1 MQKDALLHEFRVIG
15 IRTVFLNIAVYL
27 ISGLVQGFTLS
38 FAVGLL
44 LGTALLFVYL
54 LLLSRSVARSVE
66 QPGGRPQVQMVSGY
80 LLRLVL
86 IGAVF
91 LRLVL
96 IGEVFL
102 LAMQVSWINAFAAM
116 IPLVYPRLIYV
127 GHACLHKNGEQL

>member
-1 MQKDALLHEFRVIG
+1 MQKDALLHELRVIG
-15 IRTVFLNIAVYL
+15 IRTLFLNIAVYL

-91 LRLVL
+91 L
-96 IGEVFL
+96 

>member
-1 MQKDALLHEFRVIG
+1 MQKDALLHELRVIG

-38 FAVGLL
+38 FALGLL

-54 LLLSRSVARSVE
+54 LLLSRSVARSVA

-86 IGAVF
+86 IGA
-91 LRLVL
+91 
-96 IGEVFL
+96 GFL

>member
-1 MQKDALLHEFRVIG
+1 MQKDALLHELRVIG

-38 FAVGLL
+38 FALGLL

-54 LLLSRSVARSVE
+54 LLLSRSVARSVA
-66 QPGGRPQVQMVSGY
+66 QPGGRPHVQMVSGY

-86 IGAVF
+86 IGA
-91 LRLVL
+91 
-96 IGEVFL
+96 VFL

>member
-1 MQKDALLHEFRVIG
+1 MQKDALLHELRVIG

-38 FAVGLL
+38 FALGLL

-54 LLLSRSVARSVE
+54 LLLSRSVARSVA

-91 LRLVL
+91 L
-96 IGEVFL
+96 
-102 LAMQVSWINAFAAM
+102 LAMQVSWIIAFAAM

>member
-91 LRLVL
+91 L
-96 IGEVFL
+96 
-102 LAMQVSWINAFAAM
+102 LAMQVRWINAFAAM

>member
-1 MQKDALLHEFRVIG
+1 MQKDALLHELRVIG
-15 IRTVFLNIAVYL
+15 IRTVFLNIAIYL

-38 FAVGLL
+38 FALGLL

-54 LLLSRSVARSVE
+54 LLLSRSVARSVA

-86 IGAVF
+86 IGA
-91 LRLVL
+91 
-96 IGEVFL
+96 VFL

>member
-1 MQKDALLHEFRVIG
+1 MQKDALLHELRVIG

-91 LRLVL
+91 L
-96 IGEVFL
+96 

>member
-1 MQKDALLHEFRVIG
+1 MQKDALLHELRVIG

-38 FAVGLL
+38 FALGLL

-54 LLLSRSVARSVE
+54 LLLSRSVARSVA

-86 IGAVF
+86 IGA
-91 LRLVL
+91 
-96 IGEVFL
+96 VFL

>member
-91 LRLVL
+91 L
-96 IGEVFL
+96 
-102 LAMQVSWINAFAAM
+102 LAMQISWINAFAAM

-127 GHACLHKNGEQL
+127 GHACLHRNGEQL

>member
-1 MQKDALLHEFRVIG
+1 MQKDALLHELRVIG

-27 ISGLVQGFTLS
+27 ISSLVQGFTLS
-38 FAVGLL
+38 FALGLL

-54 LLLSRSVARSVE
+54 LLLSRSVARSVA

-86 IGAVF
+86 IGA
-91 LRLVL
+91 
-96 IGEVFL
+96 VFL

>member
-91 LRLVL
+91 L
-96 IGEVFL
+96 
-102 LAMQVSWINAFAAM
+102 LAMQIRWINAFAAM

>member
-1 MQKDALLHEFRVIG
+1 MQKDALLHELRVIG

-91 LRLVL
+91 L
-96 IGEVFL
+96 
-102 LAMQVSWINAFAAM
+102 LAMQISWINAFAAM

>member
-1 MQKDALLHEFRVIG
+1 MQKDALLHELRVIG

-38 FAVGLL
+38 FALGLL

-54 LLLSRSVARSVE
+54 LLLSLSVARSVA

-86 IGAVF
+86 IGA
-91 LRLVL
+91 
-96 IGEVFL
+96 VFL

>member
-1 MQKDALLHEFRVIG
+1 M
-15 IRTVFLNIAVYL
+15 
-27 ISGLVQGFTLS
+27 QGFTLS
-38 FAVGLL
+38 FALGLL

-66 QPGGRPQVQMVSGY
+66 QLGGRPQVQMVSGY

-86 IGAVF
+86 IGA
-91 LRLVL
+91 
-96 IGEVFL
+96 VFL

>member
-1 MQKDALLHEFRVIG
+1 MQKDALLHELRVIG

-27 ISGLVQGFTLS
+27 LSGLVQGFTLS
-38 FAVGLL
+38 FALGLL

-54 LLLSRSVARSVE
+54 LLLSRSVARSVA

-86 IGAVF
+86 IGA
-91 LRLVL
+91 
-96 IGEVFL
+96 VFL

>member
-80 LLRLVL
+80 PLRLEL

-91 LRLVL
+91 L
-96 IGEVFL
+96 
-102 LAMQVSWINAFAAM
+102 LAMQISWINAFAAM
-116 IPLVYPRLIYV
+116 IPL

>member
-1 MQKDALLHEFRVIG
+1 MQKDALLHELRVIG

-27 ISGLVQGFTLS
+27 LSGLVQGFTLS
-38 FAVGLL
+38 FALGLL

-91 LRLVL
+91 L
-96 IGEVFL
+96 
-102 LAMQVSWINAFAAM
+102 LAMRVSWINAFAAM

>member
-1 MQKDALLHEFRVIG
+1 MQKDALLHERRVIG

-38 FAVGLL
+38 FALGLL

-54 LLLSRSVARSVE
+54 LLLSRSVARSVA

-86 IGAVF
+86 IGA
-91 LRLVL
+91 
-96 IGEVFL
+96 VFL

>member
-1 MQKDALLHEFRVIG
+1 MQKDALLHELWVIG

-38 FAVGLL
+38 FALGLL

-91 LRLVL
+91 L
-96 IGEVFL
+96 

>member
-1 MQKDALLHEFRVIG
+1 MQKDALLHELRVIG

-38 FAVGLL
+38 FALGLL

-54 LLLSRSVARSVE
+54 LLLSRSVARSVA

-86 IGAVF
+86 IGAV
-91 LRLVL
+91 V
-96 IGEVFL
+96 L

>member
-1 MQKDALLHEFRVIG
+1 MQKDALLHELRVIG

-27 ISGLVQGFTLS
+27 LSGLVQGFTLS

-91 LRLVL
+91 L
-96 IGEVFL
+96 
-102 LAMQVSWINAFAAM
+102 LAMQVRWINAFAAM

>member
-1 MQKDALLHEFRVIG
+1 MQKDALLHELRVID

-38 FAVGLL
+38 FALGLL

-91 LRLVL
+91 L
-96 IGEVFL
+96 

>member
-91 LRLVL
+91 L
-96 IGEVFL
+96 
-102 LAMQVSWINAFAAM
+102 LAMQISWINAFAAM
-116 IPLVYPRLIYV
+116 IPLGYPRLIYV

>member
-1 MQKDALLHEFRVIG
+1 MQKDALLHELRVIG
-15 IRTVFLNIAVYL
+15 IRTVFPNIAVYL
-27 ISGLVQGFTLS
+27 ISGLVQGSTLS

-91 LRLVL
+91 L
-96 IGEVFL
+96 

>member
-1 MQKDALLHEFRVIG
+1 MQKDALLHELRVIG

-38 FAVGLL
+38 FALGLL

-66 QPGGRPQVQMVSGY
+66 QSGGRPQVQMVSGY

-86 IGAVF
+86 IGA
-91 LRLVL
+91 
-96 IGEVFL
+96 VFL

>member
-1 MQKDALLHEFRVIG
+1 MQKDALLHELRVIG

-38 FAVGLL
+38 FALGLL

-54 LLLSRSVARSVE
+54 LLLSRSVARSVA

-91 LRLVL
+91 L
-96 IGEVFL
+96 

-116 IPLVYPRLIYV
+116 IPLVYP
-127 GHACLHKNGEQL
+127 CLLYTSPSPRDRG

>member
-1 MQKDALLHEFRVIG
+1 MQKDALLHELRVIG

-91 LRLVL
+91 L
-96 IGEVFL
+96 
-102 LAMQVSWINAFAAM
+102 LAMQVRWINAFAAM

>member
-1 MQKDALLHEFRVIG
+1 MQKDALLHELRVIG

-38 FAVGLL
+38 FALGLL

-54 LLLSRSVARSVE
+54 LLLSRSVA

-86 IGAVF
+86 IGA
-91 LRLVL
+91 
-96 IGEVFL
+96 VFL

>member
-1 MQKDALLHEFRVIG
+1 MQKDALLHELRVIG

-38 FAVGLL
+38 FALGLL
-44 LGTALLFVYL
+44 LGTVLLFVYL

-91 LRLVL
+91 L
-96 IGEVFL
+96 

>member
-1 MQKDALLHEFRVIG
+1 MQKDALLHELRVIG
-15 IRTVFLNIAVYL
+15 IRTVFLNIAIYL

-91 LRLVL
+91 L
-96 IGEVFL
+96 

>member
-91 LRLVL
+91 L
-96 IGEVFL
+96 

>member
-91 LRLVL
+91 L
-96 IGEVFL
+96 
-102 LAMQVSWINAFAAM
+102 LAMQISWINAFAAM

>member
-1 MQKDALLHEFRVIG
+1 MQKDALLHELRVIG

-91 LRLVL
+91 L
-96 IGEVFL
+96 

-127 GHACLHKNGEQL
+127 GHAWLHKNGEQL

>member
-1 MQKDALLHEFRVIG
+1 MQKDALHEFRVIG

-91 LRLVL
+91 L
-96 IGEVFL
+96 
-102 LAMQVSWINAFAAM
+102 LAMQISWINAFAAM